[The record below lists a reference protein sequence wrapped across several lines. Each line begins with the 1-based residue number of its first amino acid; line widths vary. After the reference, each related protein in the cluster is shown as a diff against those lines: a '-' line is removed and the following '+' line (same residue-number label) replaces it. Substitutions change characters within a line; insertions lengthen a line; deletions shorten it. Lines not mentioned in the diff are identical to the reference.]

1 MNLKVLFVRD
11 DFSFVHCNWNGFI
24 DNDNVSAYSYYTK
37 KPDELLAKHP
47 VSKLSAKDVEV
58 LKNATCESLVAVF
71 KIKPKSQEEDNVN
84 EVVISALNY
93 ISLTGEIKFPY
104 KYPSYIDLNKVKDY
118 DIEFAEL
125 ISLRT
130 FSDFCDYMLSK
141 DNGYNNMLSFST
153 SRVLDNINI
162 RCGLSSTY
170 DEAVKI
176 QGDSDVFKR
185 FMIDF
190 STFLDKSLES
200 AIDYMAK
207 SVDDIKALK
216 FPKSDKLLDIVSRF
230 QYGEDGEIANCMFST
245 DLKINKPDLEETRKL
260 IKNELN
266 KLKLSW
272 EDWSIAQNIYSV
284 LSMVVRMIA
293 MYKTV
298 LLYSQMNGREI
309 LPDVDDDSIPVIRD
323 AYELIKFD
331 LLSFY
336 QTLAMVEE
344 EVKALNNPEV
354 SVHVD
359 DDVLNILSRG
369 TLNYLNK
376 HLVSGYK
383 DIEDDEYESADDIEP
398 YNKFRDCD
406 FMLYSFRN
414 IFKYSFKLKFSVT
427 EDIETRLKSNRD
439 SGHIFRAAKVIQDRD
454 KRYLEISVETLR
466 ISSAAALLTLIKEYK
481 MNNGG
486 R

>member
-1 MNLKVLFVRD
+1 M
-11 DFSFVHCNWNGFI
+11 
-24 DNDNVSAYSYYTK
+24 
-37 KPDELLAKHP
+37 
-47 VSKLSAKDVEV
+47 
-58 LKNATCESLVAVF
+58 
-71 KIKPKSQEEDNVN
+71 
-84 EVVISALNY
+84 
-93 ISLTGEIKFPY
+93 
-104 KYPSYIDLNKVKDY
+104 
-118 DIEFAEL
+118 
-125 ISLRT
+125 
-130 FSDFCDYMLSK
+130 SK
-141 DNGYNNMLSFST
+141 DNGYNNMLSFSA

-162 RCGLSSTY
+162 RCGVSSTY
-170 DEAVKI
+170 AEAVKI
-176 QGDSDVFKR
+176 QGDSDVFRK

-200 AIDYMAK
+200 AIDYITK

-216 FPKSDKLLDIVSRF
+216 LPKSDKLLDIVSRF
-230 QYGEDGEIANCMFST
+230 QYGEDGEIVNCMFST
-245 DLKINKPDLEETRKL
+245 DFKINKSDLEETRKL

-284 LSMVVRMIA
+284 LSMVVRMIT
-293 MYKTV
+293 MYKSV

-309 LPDVDDDSIPVIRD
+309 LPDVNDNSIPVIRD

-331 LLSFY
+331 LLSFR
-336 QTLAMVEE
+336 QTLTMVEE
-344 EVKALNNPEV
+344 EVNALNNPEI

-359 DDVLNILSRG
+359 NDVLNILSKD

-383 DIEDDEYESADDIEP
+383 DTEDDEYESVDDIDP

-414 IFKYSFKLKFSVT
+414 IFKYSFKLKFPVT
-427 EDIETRLKSNRD
+427 EDIETRLKSNRN

-466 ISSAAALLTLIKEYK
+466 VSSTGALFTLIKEYK